1 MFLENHCFLLGSV
14 GSRLEVDAGHCVLGR
29 GAQSCLP
36 IFYLAVA
43 LSLSTAV
50 RSVDLLTLLNGPLQ
64 LVPGSGRSL
73 ENPGISC
80 GY

>member
-1 MFLENHCFLLGSV
+1 MAFFW
-14 GSRLEVDAGHCVLGR
+14 EVWDLDWKWMLATVLGR
-29 GAQSCLP
+29 GAPSCLP
-36 IFYLAVA
+36 IFYSAVA
-43 LSLSTAV
+43 LSLSTAM

-73 ENPGISC
+73 ENPGIAC